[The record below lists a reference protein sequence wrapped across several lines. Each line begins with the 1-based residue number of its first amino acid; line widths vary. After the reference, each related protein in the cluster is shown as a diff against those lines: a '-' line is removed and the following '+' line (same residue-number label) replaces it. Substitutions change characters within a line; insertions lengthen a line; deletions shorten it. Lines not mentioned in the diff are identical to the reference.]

1 MASSLTLA
9 AACGT
14 DPGQLRQNNQD
25 NVFALIRQD
34 ELGEPLGLL
43 VVADGMGG
51 HKAGEIASQLAVDTI
66 KNSLSWMLEQDD
78 AGSTVIIPT
87 PATDAEESQNNPIER
102 RLRLAVEEANR
113 VIFEYAQANPDNAG
127 NLGCTVTCAM
137 VSGNKAAIANVGD
150 SRAYRMHDGELTQI
164 TQDHSYVW
172 QLVSEGYIKEDEI
185 FEHPQRNVVTR
196 ALGNRADVTVDTW
209 SFPLQ
214 PGDRLLLC
222 SDGMWEMIR
231 DPSEIASNLNA
242 DRLQTAVDGLIE
254 AANHYGGYDN
264 IGVVIAE
271 LRSEDS

>member
-1 MASSLTLA
+1 MASRLTLH

-14 DPGQLRQNNQD
+14 DPGQLRDINQD
-25 NVFALIRQD
+25 NVFVLIRQQ

-78 AGSTVIIPT
+78 AGSTVVIPT
-87 PATDAEESQNNPIER
+87 PQVDNDNPKNNPIES
-102 RLRLAVEEANR
+102 RLRLAVEQANK
-113 VIFEYAQANPDNAG
+113 VIFEYAQANPDKAG

-137 VSGNKAAIANVGD
+137 VSGSEAAVANVGD
-150 SRAYRMHDGELTQI
+150 SRAYRMHDGQLTQV

-172 QLVSEGYIKEDEI
+172 QLVTEGYIEEEEI
-185 FEHPQRNVVTR
+185 FDHPQRNVITR
-196 ALGNRADVTVDTW
+196 ALGNQPEVTVDTW
-209 SFPLQ
+209 SFVLQ

-231 DPSEIASNLNA
+231 DPMEIASNMEA
-242 DRLQTAVDGLIE
+242 ERLQSAVDGLIK

-271 LRSEDS
+271 LRSEAS

>member
-1 MASSLTLA
+1 
-9 AACGT
+9 
-14 DPGQLRQNNQD
+14 
-25 NVFALIRQD
+25 
-34 ELGEPLGLL
+34 
-43 VVADGMGG
+43 
-51 HKAGEIASQLAVDTI
+51 
-66 KNSLSWMLEQDD
+66 
-78 AGSTVIIPT
+78 
-87 PATDAEESQNNPIER
+87 
-102 RLRLAVEEANR
+102 VEEANR
-113 VIFEYAQANPDNAG
+113 VIFEYAQANPDKAG

-150 SRAYRMHDGELTQI
+150 SRTYRMHDGELTQV

-172 QLVSEGYIKEDEI
+172 QLVSEGYIEEDEI

-222 SDGMWEMIR
+222 SDGLWEMIR
-231 DPSEIASNLNA
+231 DPSEIASNLDA
-242 DRLQTAVDGLIE
+242 DRLQTAVDGLIK